1 MIYYKIYVVCCI
13 CVCAYA
19 MYMYICAYLGH
30 TYNEFFLIGSLKVI
44 IPIPKSGPYLLVIA
58 YIEGHG
64 RRELLVLPVRPHS
77 CWQGHLF
84 WCWRHSFTSIRA
96 YSLEKYWKKRLRWK
110 ALRLWCSLGTSALL
124 FLSPSYCGL
133 GHDCPPKAH
142 ELKAWF
148 DKEVIEHL
156 RYTRI
161 RLTDHWGL

>member
-1 MIYYKIYVVCCI
+1 MCLELDF
-13 CVCAYA
+13 
-19 MYMYICAYLGH
+19 LGSLSSSCRIWKWRI
-30 TYNEFFLIGSLKVI
+30 NSLINVGWRLNDRSLKVI